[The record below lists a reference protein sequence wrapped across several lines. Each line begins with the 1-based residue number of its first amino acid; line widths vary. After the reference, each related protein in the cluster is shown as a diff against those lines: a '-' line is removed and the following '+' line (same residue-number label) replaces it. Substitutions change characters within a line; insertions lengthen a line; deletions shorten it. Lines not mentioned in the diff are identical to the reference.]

1 MRRGLHCKGAGEVL
15 SPSTKRFYATTGLPF
30 KASGDIP
37 LYLRYLQSP
46 AAKELSYLSDGLIL
60 VARNALM
67 EMLDYLI
74 EHHGLTREQAYF
86 LASVAVDLRIGQLV
100 DAGHINVTAIVPLDI
115 FVE

>member
-74 EHHGLTREQAYF
+74 EHHGLTREQTLIFNSGSGGRIRTY
-86 LASVAVDLRIGQLV
+86 DLRVMSPTSCL
-100 DAGHINVTAIVPLDI
+100 TAPPRN
-115 FVE
+115 